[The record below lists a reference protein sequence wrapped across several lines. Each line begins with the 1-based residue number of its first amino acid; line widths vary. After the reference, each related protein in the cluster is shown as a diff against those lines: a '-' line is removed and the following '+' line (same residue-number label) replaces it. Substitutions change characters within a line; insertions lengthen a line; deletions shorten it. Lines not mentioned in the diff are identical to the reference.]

1 MDPNELLRRL
11 REIVA
16 EYYAGDKSAHA
27 TAQEMVYEFESLD
40 EWLTNGGFLPTDW
53 IHEENRR

>member
-11 REIVA
+11 REIAVD
-16 EYYAGDKSAHA
+16 YYAGDKSAHA

-40 EWLTNGGFLPTDW
+40 EWLTNGGFLPADW
-53 IHEENRR
+53 EGDE